1 MKSVYIDFIFKAKKN
16 SDFTVYLVLSDTTDR
31 GKNIHKDT
39 LCTCQLC
46 SYLITV
52 SLASVLSYNNQV
64 CCLNVS
70 ISFHDTWKIRS
81 ITIHCTIDSRENYF
95 EINVSALKHSAENL
109 IGVDLR
115 TYCLKMVVNLCIYL
129 FVWFGFH
136 SLCYPFCQHGSSFV

>member
-1 MKSVYIDFIFKAKKN
+1 MS
-16 SDFTVYLVLSDTTDR
+16 SDTTDR

-95 EINVSALKHSAENL
+95 EINVSALKHSAKNL
-109 IGVDLR
+109 IAVDLR
-115 TYCLKMVVNLCIYL
+115 TYCLKNGSKPLYIFICL
-129 FVWFGFH
+129 VWF
-136 SLCYPFCQHGSSFV
+136 SCPVLPLLPTWVPLCVGRGLATRRSRRCLHLSCRI